1 MTWIMTIL
9 IALWGLPLLTIL
21 AVGLACLVSQRLRR
35 SVARILGLVIDP
47 VSSPPARSA
56 AGSARRK
63 SRADERG
70 GRSAPN

>member
-1 MTWIMTIL
+1 MTIL

-35 SVARILGLVIDP
+35 SAARIPGLGTHP
-47 VSSPPARSA
+47 ASPPPARTA
-56 AGSARRK
+56 ARPARRK